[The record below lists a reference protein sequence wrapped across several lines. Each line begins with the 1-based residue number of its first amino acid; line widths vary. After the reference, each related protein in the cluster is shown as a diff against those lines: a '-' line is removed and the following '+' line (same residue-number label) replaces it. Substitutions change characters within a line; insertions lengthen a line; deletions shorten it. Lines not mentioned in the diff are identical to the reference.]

1 MNEKLLQYLWNYK
14 IFKSFD
20 FKDMQGN
27 SIEIL
32 DFGTLNQNAGPD
44 FLNAK
49 IKIGNLIF
57 AGNIELHL
65 RSSDWIFHQ
74 HSGNPDFENI
84 ILHVVFQHDIEIDE
98 ISQKNIPTLELKN
111 YIDSKILAK
120 HENLLSENQFIPCEK
135 IFDAE
140 KIPFAF
146 AEENLLQKLNE
157 KSQEIE
163 QSLQKFKNN
172 YEAVL
177 FHYLAYAFGLK
188 VNAQIFKQMAESINF
203 RIIQKVSQNQ
213 IQLESL
219 FFGKANWLED
229 PQDETTKIWKKEY
242 DFLKLKFQL
251 SDITFNPKFLRL
263 RPQNFPTIRLS
274 QLANLYHFHT
284 NLFSRI
290 IKAKSI
296 IEVYKIFGNVK
307 ASDYWNHHFNFGKI
321 STVENEKKLT
331 KDFINLLLLNAI
343 LPIKYT
349 YHKNNREE
357 IADEILEF
365 YLKIS
370 AEKNVITENWKS
382 LKVPIKNALESQ
394 AYIYHFKNFCE
405 SKKCLN
411 CSIGLKLLQ

>member
-65 RSSDWIFHQ
+65 CSSDWIFHQ

-98 ISQKNIPTLELKN
+98 LSQKNIPTLELKN
-111 YIDSKILAK
+111 FIDSKILAK

-188 VNAQIFKQMAESINF
+188 VNAQIFKQLAESINF
-203 RIIQKVSQNQ
+203 RIIQKISQNQ

-219 FFGKANWLED
+219 FFGKANWLEN

-331 KDFINLLLLNAI
+331 KDFIDLLLLNAI

-382 LKVPIKNALESQ
+382 LKVPIKSALESQ

>member
-32 DFGTLNQNAGPD
+32 DFGTWNQNAGPD

-98 ISQKNIPTLELKN
+98 LSQKNIPTLELKN
-111 YIDSKILAK
+111 FIDSKILAK

-146 AEENLLQKLNE
+146 AEENLHQKLNE

-188 VNAQIFKQMAESINF
+188 VNAQIFKQLAESINF
-203 RIIQKVSQNQ
+203 RIIQKISQNQ

-370 AEKNVITENWKS
+370 AEKNVVIENWKS

-394 AYIYHFKNFCE
+394 AYIYHFKNFCTN
-405 SKKCLN
+405 KKCLN

>member
-44 FLNAK
+44 YLNAK

-84 ILHVVFQHDIEIDE
+84 ILHVVFQHDSEIDE
-98 ISQKNIPTLELKN
+98 LSQKNIPTLELKN
-111 YIDSKILAK
+111 FIDSKILAK

-219 FFGKANWLED
+219 FFGKANWLEN

-331 KDFINLLLLNAI
+331 KDFIDLLLLNAI

-357 IADEILEF
+357 IAEEILEF

-382 LKVPIKNALESQ
+382 LKVPIKSSLESQ
-394 AYIYHFKNFCE
+394 AYIYHFKNFCTN
-405 SKKCLN
+405 KKCLN

>member
-188 VNAQIFKQMAESINF
+188 VNAQIFKQLAESINF
-203 RIIQKVSQNQ
+203 RIIQKISQNQ

-219 FFGKANWLED
+219 FFGKANWLEN
-229 PQDETTKIWKKEY
+229 PQDETTKNWKKEY

-251 SDITFNPKFLRL
+251 SDINFNPKFLRL

-357 IADEILEF
+357 IAEEILEF

-370 AEKNVITENWKS
+370 AEKNVVIENWKS

-394 AYIYHFKNFCE
+394 AYIYHFKNFCTN
-405 SKKCLN
+405 KKCLN